1 MLRRII
7 LLSIL
12 VLSFIPID
20 YYHHYLSTSSANASY
35 EPVLSY
41 STDDGIPSIIGD
53 PALKVEEVARG
64 LDLPTTMA
72 FLGDNDILV
81 LEKDKGTVQRIVN
94 GKMIPEPLLD
104 VNVATDVERCMCGIA
119 VSSHSDSVSG
129 GGTGLRTYVFLYYTE
144 AELTDS
150 EDIIEGKAPLGNRLY
165 RYELVNNKLINP
177 VLLLDLP
184 AIPGPRHNG
193 GAIMIGP
200 DNNLYVPIGDVDGSH
215 MGGTGETKAQN
226 YVDGVEPDGR
236 SGILR
241 ITQDGQPVGGD
252 GDGSGSDIGVLGN
265 THPLNLYYAYGIRN
279 SFGFDFDPVTGNIW
293 DTENG
298 PGNSDEINLVEPG
311 FNSGWQEIQ
320 GMASNTDDG
329 FNLEEDIVNFEGKG
343 KYSDPE
349 LLWMDTEG
357 PTAAKFLNSDKL
369 GMQYV
374 NDMFVGDVH
383 NGWIYHFDLNEDR
396 TDLILEGPLADKIAD
411 TPVEMQEIIFGEGF
425 GGITDL
431 EVGPDGYL
439 YVVSLGQGAIYR
451 IVSGVNDDAGG
462 VPIDKEDEE
471 QEEDDDVVVE
481 SEEEDNISND
491 DDDDEGEADEDGS
504 FDDDDGGGGN
514 GGDDGGGDEE
524 G

>member
-1 MLRRII
+1 
-7 LLSIL
+7 
-12 VLSFIPID
+12 
-20 YYHHYLSTSSANASY
+20 
-35 EPVLSY
+35 
-41 STDDGIPSIIGD
+41 
-53 PALKVEEVARG
+53 
-64 LDLPTTMA
+64 
-72 FLGDNDILV
+72 
-81 LEKDKGTVQRIVN
+81 
-94 GKMIPEPLLD
+94 
-104 VNVATDVERCMCGIA
+104 
-119 VSSHSDSVSG
+119 
-129 GGTGLRTYVFLYYTE
+129 
-144 AELTDS
+144 
-150 EDIIEGKAPLGNRLY
+150 
-165 RYELVNNKLINP
+165 
-177 VLLLDLP
+177 
-184 AIPGPRHNG
+184 
-193 GAIMIGP
+193 MIGP

-411 TPVEMQEIIFGEGF
+411 TPVEMQETIFGEGF

-439 YVVSLGQGAIYR
+439 YVVSIGQGAIYR
-451 IVSGVNDDAGG
+451 IVPGVNDDAGG

-504 FDDDDGGGGN
+504 FDDDDGGGN

>member
-1 MLRRII
+1 MLRII

-12 VLSFIPID
+12 VLSFISTD
-20 YYHHYLSTSSANASY
+20 YHHYYLSSSSPTTTAASASY

-41 STDDGIPSIIGD
+41 STDDGMPSIIGD
-53 PALKVEEVARG
+53 PALKVEEVVRG

-72 FLGDNDILV
+72 FLGPNDILV

-94 GKMIPEPLLD
+94 GKILPEPLLD
-104 VNVATDVERCMCGIA
+104 VNVATSVERCMCGIA
-119 VSSHSDSVSG
+119 VSQSD
-129 GGTGLRTYVFLYYTE
+129 TGITYVFLYFTE
-144 AELTDS
+144 AELADS
-150 EDIIEGKAPLGNRLY
+150 EDLSEKKDPLGNRLY

-200 DNNLYVPIGDVDGSH
+200 DNNLYVPIGDVDGTG
-215 MGGTGETKAQN
+215 MGETFETKAQN

-241 ITQDGQPVGGD
+241 ITQDGRPVG
-252 GDGSGSDIGVLGN
+252 IGILGN

-279 SFGFDFDPVTGNIW
+279 SFGFDFDPITGSIW

-320 GMASNTDDG
+320 GMASNTDDDDG
-329 FNLEEDIVNFEGKG
+329 FDLEEDIVDFEGKG

-349 LLWMDTEG
+349 LVWMDTEG

-369 GMQYV
+369 GIQYV

-383 NGWIYHFDLNEDR
+383 NGWIYHFDLNEYR
-396 TDLILEGPLADKIAD
+396 TDLILEGPLADKIAN
-411 TPVEMQEIIFGEGF
+411 TPEEMQETIFGEGF

-439 YVVSLGQGAIYR
+439 YVVSIGQGAIYR
-451 IVSGVNDDAGG
+451 IVPGVSGGGGG
-462 VPIDKEDEE
+462 VTTDI
-471 QEEDDDVVVE
+471 DDDDE
-481 SEEEDNISND
+481 QGEEFDDDDIGFEEDNIGS
-491 DDDDEGEADEDGS
+491 DDEDELDEDGS
-504 FDDDDGGGGN
+504 IDVDDGGGVGD
-514 GGDDGGGDEE
+514 GGDDTTEAE
-524 G
+524 